1 MHRVE
6 GVAGV
11 LKWLTVVALAA
22 TVEPNR
28 DQREEGEALLTQLN
42 FGAEDVHG
50 IHQTTEE
57 LDIDPIQG
65 EELAQEAPPLPTAEE
80 IENEHREHTGAVV
93 IHHAEGAKHSTNHH
107 NQRHRQHVERPLLLL
122 PRLLHTV
129 DAEEAEQQR
138 PDDVLVDRIE
148 PGAAVHEV
156 KRNLGKQ
163 CKYKH
168 AAQVLLEIVRMEVA
182 LDGHEGENREGE
194 ATYAGQPFLR
204 RQERRPEVIH
214 EHEGHGDDV
223 KCRRTQVEMSGLVQ
237 LCSPF
242 TMLQISGTSIR
253 HPQF

>member
-11 LKWLTVVALAA
+11 LEWLTVVALAA
-22 TVEPNR
+22 AVEPYRN
-28 DQREEGEALLTQLN
+28 QGEEGEALLTQLD
-42 FGAEDVHG
+42 FGAKNVYG

-65 EELAQEAPPLPTAEE
+65 EELAQEAPPLPTTEE
-80 IENEHREHTGAVV
+80 IENEHRENAGTVV
-93 IHHAEGAKHSTNHH
+93 IHHAEGAEHCAEYH
-107 NQRHRQHVERPLLLL
+107 NQRHRQHVNSDLLLL
-122 PRLLHTV
+122 PRLLHQM
-129 DAEEAEQQR
+129 DAEETEQQR

-156 KRNLGKQ
+156 KRDLGKE
-163 CKYKH
+163 CKH
-168 AAQVLLEIVRMEVA
+168 EHSAQVLPEIVRVEVA
-182 LDGHEGENREGE
+182 LDGHEGEDREGE
-194 ATYAGQPFLR
+194 ATHTGQPLLR
-204 RQERRPEVIH
+204 RQKRRPKMIH

-223 KCRRTQVEMSGLVQ
+223 KCRRTQVEMSGLVKMV
-237 LCSPF
+237 SPF